1 MSIRQAAH
9 AVAQLYDAA
18 QSPDQWPDALR
29 SVAEATGAIGAAY
42 LINDKRSGLLD
53 WISVAGPLTEMQTEY
68 RRHFA
73 TKDLY
78 AGILQATECGRW
90 VRLTKAIA
98 DGDLRVNPW
107 YNECMLR
114 SGVDDVLGTKLFE
127 NNDVSVVFGLHHDA
141 KSNSATFA
149 RSGQVRTFAEPL
161 ARAARLHVGFRTLNR
176 KLSAANQALH
186 HLLAGVIL
194 TEADGRVIEINA
206 PADRIMELN
215 DGLLIRGGILTA
227 SRSFEA
233 TKLAMAIAATT
244 GHANGRERDMH
255 MLIGRR
261 TSRHPL
267 IVSVFP
273 HHGDTSGSSGRPAA
287 TVLVVNP
294 EWQTPSERSI
304 SELFGLSPAE
314 SRLAA
319 ALTRGKKLSEIA
331 WDANVEITTLRTQL
345 SSILKK
351 VGVERQVDLVQTL
364 SSIGFATSYAD
375 Q

>member
-1 MSIRQAAH
+1 MSNKQAAL
-9 AVAQLYDAA
+9 AVAKLYDAA
-18 QSPDQWPDALR
+18 QSPDEWPDALR
-29 SVAEATGAIGAAY
+29 SVSEVTGAIGAAY

-78 AGILQATECGRW
+78 AGILQTTECGRW

-98 DGDLRVNPW
+98 DGDLRANPW

-114 SGVDDVLGTKLFE
+114 SGVDDVLGAKLFE

-141 KSNSATFA
+141 KSNSTIFP

-176 KLSAANQALH
+176 KLTAANQALH

-215 DGLLIRGGILTA
+215 DGLLVRGGILTA
-227 SRSFEA
+227 SRGFEA

-244 GHANGRERDMH
+244 GPANGRERDMH

-261 TSRHPL
+261 ASRHPL

-273 HHGDTSGSSGRPAA
+273 HHGDTCGGGRPAA

-294 EWQTPSERSI
+294 EWQTPSERAI

-319 ALTRGKKLSEIA
+319 ALTRGKKLNEIA
-331 WDANVEITTLRTQL
+331 WETNLEITTLRTQL

>member
-1 MSIRQAAH
+1 MSIKQAAL
-9 AVAQLYDAA
+9 AVARLYDAA
-18 QSPDQWPDALR
+18 QSPGEWPDALR
-29 SVAEATGAIGAAY
+29 SVSEATGTVGAAY
-42 LINDKRSGLLD
+42 LICDKRSGLVD
-53 WISVAGPLTEMQTEY
+53 WISVAGPLTEMQAEY

-73 TKDLY
+73 AKDLY
-78 AGILQATECGRW
+78 APILHTTRCGRW
-90 VRLTKAIA
+90 VRLTKAIS
-98 DGDLRVNPW
+98 DGDLRASAW
-107 YNECMLR
+107 YNDCMLR
-114 SGVDDVLGTKLFE
+114 GGVDDVLGTKLFE
-127 NNDVSVVFGLHHDA
+127 DDDVSVLFGLHHDA
-141 KSNSATFA
+141 RSNSASVA
-149 RSGQVRTFAEPL
+149 RGSRVSTFAEPL
-161 ARAARLHVGFRTLNR
+161 ARAARLHVSFRALNR

-215 DGLLIRGGILTA
+215 DGLLLRGGILTA

-244 GHANGRERDMH
+244 GQANGRERDMH
-255 MLIGRR
+255 LLIGRR

-267 IVSVFP
+267 IVSVYP
-273 HHGDTSGSSGRPAA
+273 HHGEPCGGHRPTA
-287 TVLVVNP
+287 TVLVINP
-294 EWQTPSERSI
+294 DWQTPSERSI

-319 ALTRGKKLSEIA
+319 ALTRGKKLNEIA
-331 WDANVEITTLRTQL
+331 WDTNVEITTLRTQL

-351 VGVERQVDLVQTL
+351 VGVDRQVDLVQTL
-364 SSIGFATSYAD
+364 SSIGFATSHAD